1 VSDTVAC
8 IHTVI
13 PLIELFRGLAAKK
26 APQLRM
32 LHLLDEAV
40 FERIRNRG
48 RLEVEDVER
57 LASHVRTARDAGAR
71 GILVTCSTLSP
82 CVDDLPADLRTGVL
96 KVDEVLMREAV
107 RRGGRTLIAATNFAT
122 LEPSKQTLMQAGA
135 QEEPGTVL
143 IEGAFAAFQSGDFNA
158 HDELLRQGLIDLQ
171 DRADTI
177 VLAQA
182 SMARVMD
189 QLPPELQSK
198 VLSSPDLAI
207 QALMAQAS
215 PREPA

>member
-107 RRGGRTLIAATNFAT
+107 RRGGKTLIAATNFAT

-158 HDELLRQGLIDLQ
+158 HDELLRQGLLDLQ

>member
-1 VSDTVAC
+1 
-8 IHTVI
+8 
-13 PLIELFRGLAAKK
+13 
-26 APQLRM
+26 
-32 LHLLDEAV
+32 
-40 FERIRNRG
+40 
-48 RLEVEDVER
+48 
-57 LASHVRTARDAGAR
+57 
-71 GILVTCSTLSP
+71 
-82 CVDDLPADLRTGVL
+82 VDDLPADLRTGVL

-107 RRGGRTLIAATNFAT
+107 RRGGKTLIAATNFAT

-158 HDELLRQGLIDLQ
+158 HDELLRQGLLDLQ

>member
-1 VSDTVAC
+1 MSITVAC

-13 PLIELFRGLAAKK
+13 PLIDLFRGIAARK
-26 APQLRM
+26 APQIRI

-48 RLEVEDVER
+48 RLDPEDVGR
-57 LASHVRTARDAGAR
+57 LASHVQTARDAGAR
-71 GILVTCSTLSP
+71 AVLVTCSTLSP
-82 CVDDLPADLRTGVL
+82 CVDELDENLRSGVL

-107 RRGGRTLIAATNFAT
+107 RRGGKTLIAATNFAT
-122 LEPSKQTLMQAGA
+122 LEPSKQTLLQAGA
-135 QEEPGTVL
+135 KEVPETAL
-143 IEGAFAAFQSGDFNA
+143 ITDAFAAFQAGDVA
-158 HDELLRQGLIDLQ
+158 RHDQLLLKGLLDMQ

-189 QLPPELQSK
+189 QLPAHVHAK

-207 QALMAQAS
+207 DALAQLVRA
-215 PREPA
+215 

>member
-1 VSDTVAC
+1 MSVTVAC

-26 APQLRM
+26 APHLRM

-107 RRGGRTLIAATNFAT
+107 RRGGKTLIAATNFAT

-158 HDELLRQGLIDLQ
+158 HDELLRQGLLDLQ

>member
-1 VSDTVAC
+1 MSATVAC

-13 PLIELFRGLAAKK
+13 PLIDLFRRMAAKK

-40 FERIRNRG
+40 FARIRR
-48 RLEVEDVER
+48 RDCLAPEDVER
-57 LASHVRTARDAGAR
+57 LVSHIRTARDAGATAV
-71 GILVTCSTLSP
+71 LVTCSTLSP
-82 CVDDLPADLRTGVL
+82 LVDDLPEDLRPGVL
-96 KVDEVLMREAV
+96 KVDDALMREAV
-107 RRGGRTLIAATNFAT
+107 RRPGKVLVAATNFAT
-122 LEPSKQTLMQAGA
+122 LEPSRRTLVQAGA
-135 QEEPGTVL
+135 PADTETVL
-143 IEGAFAAFQSGDFNA
+143 IPDAFDAFLRDDFDT
-158 HDELLRQGLIDLQ
+158 HDGLLLEGLIALK

-189 QLPPELQSK
+189 QLPDDVRPK

-207 QALMAQAS
+207 NALVEMACPQ
-215 PREPA
+215 

>member
-1 VSDTVAC
+1 
-8 IHTVI
+8 
-13 PLIELFRGLAAKK
+13 
-26 APQLRM
+26 
-32 LHLLDEAV
+32 
-40 FERIRNRG
+40 
-48 RLEVEDVER
+48 
-57 LASHVRTARDAGAR
+57 
-71 GILVTCSTLSP
+71 
-82 CVDDLPADLRTGVL
+82 
-96 KVDEVLMREAV
+96 
-107 RRGGRTLIAATNFAT
+107 
-122 LEPSKQTLMQAGA
+122 MQAGA
-135 QEEPGTVL
+135 QEEPGMVL